1 MNDVIKLLP
10 DSVANQ
16 IAAGEVIQRPA
27 SVIKELVENAID
39 AGASEVEIVLKDA
52 GRTLIQVIDN
62 GCGMSDTDA
71 RLAFERHSTSKITK
85 ADDLFTLRTMG
96 FRGEALASIAAI
108 AMVELRTRRRDQQLG
123 TRLVINGSQCETQEP
138 VACPV
143 GSNFMIKNIFFNVPA
158 RRKFLKS
165 NRVELSNIIHE
176 FEKLALVNNDVA
188 FTMSHDG
195 KVLYKLQG
203 GTFIQRISSLM
214 GHSID
219 QQLLP
224 IDVDTA
230 IVRITGF
237 IGRVENAR
245 RRNAMQYMFANERFM
260 RHPYFHKAVMAAYDQ
275 LIPSDTQPNYFL
287 RFTVAPQAL
296 DVNIHPTKTEIKFED
311 EVAIW
316 QILNA
321 GIKATLGRFSD
332 VPSIDFNTEDAPDM
346 PAYGT
351 PITQAPT
358 VKVDPTYNP
367 FERTENKGQST
378 KYDHTRASG
387 VDPDWETLYRRFAGG
402 GTHSPANQ
410 KEEGP
415 LPLDHQEQFSL
426 PTRDEGE
433 LNLSTTQPLNLSL
446 YLQLKNRYILTPAR
460 SGLMVIDQHRAHMLI
475 LYSRYMATHKDGT
488 APLPAQRLLF
498 PVELRLDE
506 HRDALLEGILE
517 HMRAIGFAIEPH
529 DDKGTWLITAT
540 PADVAANRV
549 TDLIETMLERIDDTQ
564 DAAATLRTM
573 TLERVAAAIAAGAAL
588 PYGRT
593 LSADEMEHV
602 VSQLLALPAP
612 NYTPTGKLVISIIP
626 FDQITRIFQ

>member
-39 AGASEVEIVLKDA
+39 AGATEVEIVLKDA

-108 AMVELRTRRRDQQLG
+108 AMVELRTRRGDQQLG
-123 TRLVINGSQCETQEP
+123 TRLVINGSQCEEQEP

-176 FEKLALVNNDVA
+176 FEKLALVNNTVA

-203 GTFIQRISSLM
+203 GTFIQRIGALM
-214 GHSID
+214 GHNID

-237 IGRVENAR
+237 IGRVENSR
-245 RRNAMQYMFANERFM
+245 RRNALQYMFANERFM

-275 LIPSDTQPNYFL
+275 LIPADTQPNYFL
-287 RFTVAPQAL
+287 RFTVDPHAL

-321 GIKATLGRFSD
+321 GVKATLGRFSD
-332 VPSIDFNTEDAPDM
+332 VPAIDFDTEDAPKM

-351 PITQAPT
+351 PVTEAPT
-358 VKVDPTYNP
+358 VAVDTGYNP
-367 FERTENKGQST
+367 FNTQRRTE
-378 KYDHTRASG
+378 R
-387 VDPDWETLYRRFAGG
+387 VDPDWESLYRRFA
-402 GTHSPANQ
+402 SPSSTSQ
-410 KEEGP
+410 PLDTSTSQP
-415 LPLDHQEQFSL
+415 LPSSTSQHLD
-426 PTRDEGE
+426 
-433 LNLSTTQPLNLSL
+433 LSTSQPLDLSL

-488 APLPAQRLLF
+488 TPLPAQRLLF

-506 HRDALLEGILE
+506 RRDALLDGILD
-517 HMRAIGFAIEPH
+517 HMRAIGFAIEPQ
-529 DDKGTWLITAT
+529 DANGTWLITAT

-564 DAAATLRTM
+564 NAAATLRTM

-588 PYGRT
+588 PYGRS
-593 LSADEMEHV
+593 LSPDEMEHL

-612 NYTPTGKLVISIIP
+612 NYTPTGKLIISIIP
-626 FDQITRIFQ
+626 FDQITRLFQ

>member
-39 AGASEVEIVLKDA
+39 AGATEVEIVLKDA
-52 GRTLIQVIDN
+52 GRTLIQVVDN

-71 RLAFERHSTSKITK
+71 RLAFERHSTSKISK

-123 TRLVINGSQCETQEP
+123 TRLVINASQCESQEP

-143 GSNFMIKNIFFNVPA
+143 GSNFMIRNIFFNVPA
-158 RRKFLKS
+158 RRKFLKT

-176 FEKLALVNNDVA
+176 FEKLALVNNTVA
-188 FTMSHDG
+188 FSLTHDD

-203 GTFIQRISSLM
+203 GTFIQRIGSLM

-224 IDVDTA
+224 VDIDTD
-230 IVRITGF
+230 IVHVTGF

-245 RRNAMQYMFANERFM
+245 RRNALQFMFANERFM
-260 RHPYFHKAVMAAYDQ
+260 RHPYFHKAIMAAYDQ
-275 LIPSDTQPNYFL
+275 LIPADMQPNYFL
-287 RFTVAPQAL
+287 RFTVDPQAL

-321 GIKATLGRFSD
+321 GIRATLGRFSD
-332 VPSIDFNTEDAPDM
+332 VPAIDFDTEGAPEM
-346 PAYGT
+346 PPYGMPVT
-351 PITQAPT
+351 EVPT
-358 VKVDPTYNP
+358 VNVDKGYNP
-367 FERTENKGQST
+367 FNTPRRTPPT
-378 KYDHTRASG
+378 
-387 VDPDWETLYRRFAGG
+387 DWETLYRNFERERQAATATPADDANDSLLPLEETGD
-402 GTHSPANQ
+402 TDINQQDSPA
-410 KEEGP
+410 EAGACAG
-415 LPLDHQEQFSL
+415 LP
-426 PTRDEGE
+426 
-433 LNLSTTQPLNLSL
+433 
-446 YLQLKNRYILTPAR
+446 YLQLKGRYILTPAR

-475 LYSRYMATHKDGT
+475 IYNRYMASHASGV
-488 APLPAQRLLF
+488 AAPAQRLLF
-498 PVELRLDE
+498 PVDLRLDD
-506 HRDALLEGILE
+506 HRDALLEGIIS
-517 HMRAIGFAIEPH
+517 HMRAIGFVIEPH
-529 DDKGTWLITAT
+529 DTPGLWRVTAT
-540 PADVAANRV
+540 PADVPATDV
-549 TDLIETMLERIDDTQ
+549 TQLIETMLERIDDTQ
-564 DAAATLRTM
+564 DPQATLRTM
-573 TLERVAAAIAAGAAL
+573 TLERVAASIAASSAM
-588 PYGRT
+588 PYGRV
-593 LSADEMEHV
+593 LSPDEMEQL

-626 FDQITRIFQ
+626 SDQITRLFQ

>member
-39 AGASEVEIVLKDA
+39 AGATEVEIVLKDA

-108 AMVELRTRRRDQQLG
+108 AMVELRTRRGDQQLG
-123 TRLVINGSQCETQEP
+123 TRLVINGSQCEEQEP

-176 FEKLALVNNDVA
+176 FEKLALVNNTVA

-203 GTFIQRISSLM
+203 GTFIQRIGALM
-214 GHSID
+214 GHNID

-237 IGRVENAR
+237 IGRVENSR
-245 RRNAMQYMFANERFM
+245 RRNALQYMFANERFM

-275 LIPSDTQPNYFL
+275 LIPADTQPNYFL
-287 RFTVAPQAL
+287 RFNVDPQAL

-321 GIKATLGRFSD
+321 GVKATLGRFSD
-332 VPSIDFNTEDAPDM
+332 VPAIDFDTEDAPKM

-351 PITQAPT
+351 PVTEAPT
-358 VKVDPTYNP
+358 VAVDTGYNP
-367 FERTENKGQST
+367 FNTQRRTE
-378 KYDHTRASG
+378 R
-387 VDPDWETLYRRFAGG
+387 VDPDWEFLYRRF
-402 GTHSPANQ
+402 TSPSPTSQ
-410 KEEGP
+410 PLDTSTSQP
-415 LPLDHQEQFSL
+415 LPSSTSQHLD
-426 PTRDEGE
+426 
-433 LNLSTTQPLNLSL
+433 LSTSQPLDLSL

-488 APLPAQRLLF
+488 TPLPAQRLLF

-506 HRDALLEGILE
+506 RRDALLDGILD
-517 HMRAIGFAIEPH
+517 HMRAIGFAIEPQ
-529 DDKGTWLITAT
+529 DANGTWLITAT

-564 DAAATLRTM
+564 NAAATLRTM

-588 PYGRT
+588 PYGRS
-593 LSADEMEHV
+593 LSPDEMEHL

-612 NYTPTGKLVISIIP
+612 NYTPTGKLIISIIP
-626 FDQITRIFQ
+626 FDQITRLFQ

>member
-39 AGASEVEIVLKDA
+39 AGATEVEIVLKDA

-108 AMVELRTRRRDQQLG
+108 AMVELRTRRGDQQLG
-123 TRLVINGSQCETQEP
+123 TRLVINGSQCEEQEP

-176 FEKLALVNNDVA
+176 FEKLALVNNTVA

-203 GTFIQRISSLM
+203 GTFIQRIGALM
-214 GHSID
+214 GHNID

-237 IGRVENAR
+237 IGRVENSR
-245 RRNAMQYMFANERFM
+245 RRNALQYMFANERFM

-275 LIPSDTQPNYFL
+275 LIPADTQPNYFL
-287 RFTVAPQAL
+287 RFNVDPQAL

-321 GIKATLGRFSD
+321 GVKATLGRFSD
-332 VPSIDFNTEDAPDM
+332 VPAIDFDTEDAPKM

-351 PITQAPT
+351 PVTEAPT
-358 VKVDPTYNP
+358 VAVDTGYNP
-367 FERTENKGQST
+367 FNTQRRTE
-378 KYDHTRASG
+378 R
-387 VDPDWETLYRRFAGG
+387 VDPDWESLYRRF
-402 GTHSPANQ
+402 TSPSSTSQ
-410 KEEGP
+410 PLDTSTSQP
-415 LPLDHQEQFSL
+415 LPSSTSQHLD
-426 PTRDEGE
+426 
-433 LNLSTTQPLNLSL
+433 LSTSQPLDLSL

-488 APLPAQRLLF
+488 TPLPAQRLLF

-506 HRDALLEGILE
+506 RRDALLDGILD
-517 HMRAIGFAIEPH
+517 HMRAIGFAIEPQ
-529 DDKGTWLITAT
+529 DANGTWLITAT

-564 DAAATLRTM
+564 NAAATLRTM

-588 PYGRT
+588 PYGRS
-593 LSADEMEHV
+593 LSPDEMEHL

-612 NYTPTGKLVISIIP
+612 NYTPTGKLIISIIP
-626 FDQITRIFQ
+626 FDQITRLFQ

>member
-39 AGASEVEIVLKDA
+39 AGATEVEIVLKDA
-52 GRTLIQVIDN
+52 GRTLIQVVDN

-71 RLAFERHSTSKITK
+71 RLAFERHSTSKISK

-123 TRLVINGSQCETQEP
+123 TRLVINASQCESQEP

-143 GSNFMIKNIFFNVPA
+143 GSNFMIRNIFFNVPA
-158 RRKFLKS
+158 RRKFLKT

-176 FEKLALVNNDVA
+176 FEKLALVNNTVA
-188 FTMSHDG
+188 FSLTHDD

-203 GTFIQRISSLM
+203 GTFIQRIGSLM

-224 IDVDTA
+224 VDIDTD
-230 IVRITGF
+230 IVHVTGF

-245 RRNAMQYMFANERFM
+245 RRNALQFMFANERFM
-260 RHPYFHKAVMAAYDQ
+260 RHPYFHKAIMAAYDQ
-275 LIPSDTQPNYFL
+275 LIPADMQPNYFL
-287 RFTVAPQAL
+287 RFTVDPQAL

-321 GIKATLGRFSD
+321 GIRATLGRFSD
-332 VPSIDFNTEDAPDM
+332 VPAIDFDTE
-346 PAYGT
+346 GT
-351 PITQAPT
+351 PEMPPYGMPVTEVPT
-358 VKVDPTYNP
+358 VNVDKGYNP
-367 FERTENKGQST
+367 FNTPRRTPPT
-378 KYDHTRASG
+378 
-387 VDPDWETLYRRFAGG
+387 DWETLYRNFERERQAATATPPADDNDSLLPLEETGD
-402 GTHSPANQ
+402 TNINQQESPA
-410 KEEGP
+410 EAGACAG
-415 LPLDHQEQFSL
+415 LP
-426 PTRDEGE
+426 
-433 LNLSTTQPLNLSL
+433 
-446 YLQLKNRYILTPAR
+446 YLQLKGRYILTPAR

-475 LYSRYMATHKDGT
+475 IYNRYMASHASGV
-488 APLPAQRLLF
+488 AAPAQRLLF
-498 PVELRLDE
+498 PVDLRLDD
-506 HRDALLEGILE
+506 HRDALLEGIIS
-517 HMRAIGFAIEPH
+517 HMRAIGFVIEPH
-529 DDKGTWLITAT
+529 DTPGLWRVTAT
-540 PADVAANRV
+540 PADVPATDV
-549 TDLIETMLERIDDTQ
+549 TQLIETMLERIDDTQ
-564 DAAATLRTM
+564 DPQATLRTM
-573 TLERVAAAIAAGAAL
+573 TLERVAASIAASSAM
-588 PYGRT
+588 PYGRV
-593 LSADEMEHV
+593 LSPDEMERL

-626 FDQITRIFQ
+626 SDQITRLFQ

>member
-39 AGASEVEIVLKDA
+39 AGATEVEIVLKDA

-108 AMVELRTRRRDQQLG
+108 AMVELRTRRGDQQLG
-123 TRLVINGSQCETQEP
+123 TRLVINGSQCEEQEP

-176 FEKLALVNNDVA
+176 FEKLALVNNTVA

-203 GTFIQRISSLM
+203 GTFIQRIGALM
-214 GHSID
+214 GHNID

-237 IGRVENAR
+237 IGRVENSR
-245 RRNAMQYMFANERFM
+245 RRNALQYMFANERFM

-275 LIPSDTQPNYFL
+275 LIPADTQPNYFL
-287 RFTVAPQAL
+287 RFNVDPQAL

-321 GIKATLGRFSD
+321 GVKATLGRFSD
-332 VPSIDFNTEDAPDM
+332 VPAIDFDTEDAPKM

-351 PITQAPT
+351 PVTEAPT
-358 VKVDPTYNP
+358 VAVDTGYNP
-367 FERTENKGQST
+367 FNTQRRTE
-378 KYDHTRASG
+378 R
-387 VDPDWETLYRRFAGG
+387 VDPDWESLYRRF
-402 GTHSPANQ
+402 TSPSSTSQ
-410 KEEGP
+410 PLDTSTSQP
-415 LPLDHQEQFSL
+415 LPSSTSQHLD
-426 PTRDEGE
+426 
-433 LNLSTTQPLNLSL
+433 LSTSQPLDLSL

-475 LYSRYMATHKDGT
+475 LYSHYMATHKDGT
-488 APLPAQRLLF
+488 TPLPAQRLLF

-506 HRDALLEGILE
+506 RRDALLDGILD
-517 HMRAIGFAIEPH
+517 HMRAIGFAIEPQ
-529 DDKGTWLITAT
+529 DANGTWLITAT

-564 DAAATLRTM
+564 NAAATLRTM

-588 PYGRT
+588 PYGRS
-593 LSADEMEHV
+593 LSPDEMEHL

-612 NYTPTGKLVISIIP
+612 NYTPTGKLIISIIP
-626 FDQITRIFQ
+626 FDQITRLFQ

>member
-39 AGASEVEIVLKDA
+39 AGATEVEIVLKDA

-108 AMVELRTRRRDQQLG
+108 AMVELRTRRGDQQLG
-123 TRLVINGSQCETQEP
+123 TRLVINGSQCEEQEP

-176 FEKLALVNNDVA
+176 FEKLALVNNTVA

-203 GTFIQRISSLM
+203 GTFIQRIGALM
-214 GHSID
+214 GHNID

-237 IGRVENAR
+237 IGRVENSR
-245 RRNAMQYMFANERFM
+245 RRNALQYMFANERFM

-275 LIPSDTQPNYFL
+275 LIPADTQPNYFL
-287 RFTVAPQAL
+287 RFTVDPQAL

-321 GIKATLGRFSD
+321 GVKATLGRFSD
-332 VPSIDFNTEDAPDM
+332 VPAIDFDTEDAPKM

-351 PITQAPT
+351 PVTEAPT
-358 VKVDPTYNP
+358 VAVDTGYNP
-367 FERTENKGQST
+367 FNTQRRTE
-378 KYDHTRASG
+378 R
-387 VDPDWETLYRRFAGG
+387 VDPDWESLYRRFASGDVRPSDTASSPPTDGVGG
-402 GTHSPANQ
+402 GLLTSTASPTEWPGQGQALQ
-410 KEEGP
+410 G
-415 LPLDHQEQFSL
+415 
-426 PTRDEGE
+426 GVGGG
-433 LNLSTTQPLNLSL
+433 L

-488 APLPAQRLLF
+488 TPLPAQRLLF

-506 HRDALLEGILE
+506 RRDALLDGILD
-517 HMRAIGFAIEPH
+517 HMRAIGFAIEPQ
-529 DDKGTWLITAT
+529 DANGTWLITAT

-564 DAAATLRTM
+564 NAAATLRTM

-588 PYGRT
+588 PYGRS
-593 LSADEMEHV
+593 LSPDEMEHL

-612 NYTPTGKLVISIIP
+612 NYTPTGKLIISIIP
-626 FDQITRIFQ
+626 FDQITRLFQ

>member
-39 AGASEVEIVLKDA
+39 AGATEVEIVLKDA

-108 AMVELRTRRRDQQLG
+108 AMVELRTRRGDQQLG
-123 TRLVINGSQCETQEP
+123 TRLVINGSQCEEQEP

-176 FEKLALVNNDVA
+176 FEKLALVNNTVA

-203 GTFIQRISSLM
+203 GTFIQRIGALM
-214 GHSID
+214 GHNID

-237 IGRVENAR
+237 IGRVENSR
-245 RRNAMQYMFANERFM
+245 RRNALQYMFANERFM

-275 LIPSDTQPNYFL
+275 LIPADTQPNYFL
-287 RFTVAPQAL
+287 RFTVDPQAL

-321 GIKATLGRFSD
+321 GVKATLGRFSD
-332 VPSIDFNTEDAPDM
+332 VPAIDFDTEDAPKM

-351 PITQAPT
+351 PVTEAPT
-358 VKVDPTYNP
+358 VAVDTGYNP
-367 FERTENKGQST
+367 FNTQRRTE
-378 KYDHTRASG
+378 R
-387 VDPDWETLYRRFAGG
+387 VDPDWESLYRRF
-402 GTHSPANQ
+402 TSPSSTSQ
-410 KEEGP
+410 PLDTSTSQP
-415 LPLDHQEQFSL
+415 LPSSTSQHLD
-426 PTRDEGE
+426 
-433 LNLSTTQPLNLSL
+433 LSTSQPLDLSL

-488 APLPAQRLLF
+488 TPLPAQRLLF

-506 HRDALLEGILE
+506 RRDALLDGILD
-517 HMRAIGFAIEPH
+517 HMRAIGFAIEPQ
-529 DDKGTWLITAT
+529 DANGTWLITAT

-564 DAAATLRTM
+564 NAAATLRTM

-588 PYGRT
+588 PYGRS
-593 LSADEMEHV
+593 LSPDEMEHL

-612 NYTPTGKLVISIIP
+612 NYTPTGKLIISIIP
-626 FDQITRIFQ
+626 FDQITRLFQ

>member
-39 AGASEVEIVLKDA
+39 AGATEVEIVLKDA

-108 AMVELRTRRRDQQLG
+108 AMVELRTRRGDQQLG
-123 TRLVINGSQCETQEP
+123 TRLVINGSQCEEQEP

-176 FEKLALVNNDVA
+176 FEKLALVNNTVA

-203 GTFIQRISSLM
+203 GTFIQRIGALM
-214 GHSID
+214 GHNID

-237 IGRVENAR
+237 IGRVENSR
-245 RRNAMQYMFANERFM
+245 RRNALQYMFANERFM

-275 LIPSDTQPNYFL
+275 LIPADTQPNYFL
-287 RFTVAPQAL
+287 RFNVDPQAL

-321 GIKATLGRFSD
+321 GVKATLGRFSD
-332 VPSIDFNTEDAPDM
+332 VPAIDFDTEDAPKM

-351 PITQAPT
+351 PVTEAPT
-358 VKVDPTYNP
+358 VAVDTGYNP
-367 FERTENKGQST
+367 FNTQRRTE
-378 KYDHTRASG
+378 R
-387 VDPDWETLYRRFAGG
+387 VDPDWESLYRRFA
-402 GTHSPANQ
+402 SPSSTSQ
-410 KEEGP
+410 PLDTSTSQP
-415 LPLDHQEQFSL
+415 LPSSTSQHLD
-426 PTRDEGE
+426 
-433 LNLSTTQPLNLSL
+433 LSTSQPLDLSL

-488 APLPAQRLLF
+488 TPLPAQRLLF

-506 HRDALLEGILE
+506 RRDALLDGILD
-517 HMRAIGFAIEPH
+517 HMRAIGFAIEPQ
-529 DDKGTWLITAT
+529 DANGTWLITAT

-564 DAAATLRTM
+564 NAAATLRTM

-588 PYGRT
+588 PYGRS
-593 LSADEMEHV
+593 LSPDEMEHL

-612 NYTPTGKLVISIIP
+612 NYTPTGKLIISIIP
-626 FDQITRIFQ
+626 FDQITRLFQ

>member
-27 SVIKELVENAID
+27 SVIKELVENSID
-39 AGASEVEIVLKDA
+39 AGATEVEIVLKDA

-108 AMVELRTRRRDQQLG
+108 AMVELRTRRGDQQLG
-123 TRLVINGSQCETQEP
+123 TRLVINGSQCEEQEP

-176 FEKLALVNNDVA
+176 FEKLALVNNTVA

-203 GTFIQRISSLM
+203 GTFIQRIGALM
-214 GHSID
+214 GHNID

-237 IGRVENAR
+237 IGRVENSR
-245 RRNAMQYMFANERFM
+245 RRNALQYMFANERFM

-275 LIPSDTQPNYFL
+275 LIPADTQPNYFL
-287 RFTVAPQAL
+287 RFNVDPQAL

-321 GIKATLGRFSD
+321 GVKATLGRFSD
-332 VPSIDFNTEDAPDM
+332 VPAIDFDTEDAPKM

-351 PITQAPT
+351 PVTEAPT
-358 VKVDPTYNP
+358 VAVDTGYNP
-367 FERTENKGQST
+367 FNTQRRTE
-378 KYDHTRASG
+378 R
-387 VDPDWETLYRRFAGG
+387 VDPDWESLYRRFA
-402 GTHSPANQ
+402 SPSPTSQ
-410 KEEGP
+410 PLDTSTSQP
-415 LPLDHQEQFSL
+415 LPSSTPQHLD
-426 PTRDEGE
+426 
-433 LNLSTTQPLNLSL
+433 LSTSQPLDLSL

-488 APLPAQRLLF
+488 TPLPAQRLLF

-506 HRDALLEGILE
+506 RRDALLDGILD
-517 HMRAIGFAIEPH
+517 HMRAIGFAIEPQ
-529 DDKGTWLITAT
+529 DANGTWLITAT

-564 DAAATLRTM
+564 NAAATLRTM

-588 PYGRT
+588 PYGRS
-593 LSADEMEHV
+593 LSPDEMEHL

-612 NYTPTGKLVISIIP
+612 NYTPTGKLIISIIP
-626 FDQITRIFQ
+626 FDQITRLFQ